1 VSGETRTLYR
11 PVGLSEAQLILEAG
25 SKAFP
30 PRRTEQPIFYPVL
43 NFQYA
48 EQIARDWNT
57 RSPESGFAGFVTQF
71 RIDEQFGEGYKGTK
85 HRILDIYAEEMFAML
100 YVTSWLSTQDFRGEI
115 LANRHAVLLNFKYWA
130 THDLSQLALNE
141 EQVSF
146 LRDHADRNRTTGR
159 LTNLV
164 SLYCPRENRYAFC
177 EV

>member
-1 VSGETRTLYR
+1 
-11 PVGLSEAQLILEAG
+11 
-25 SKAFP
+25 
-30 PRRTEQPIFYPVL
+30 
-43 NFQYA
+43 
-48 EQIARDWNT
+48 
-57 RSPESGFAGFVTQF
+57 
-71 RIDEQFGEGYKGTK
+71 
-85 HRILDIYAEEMFAML
+85 ML